1 MPIFVHMAS
10 SLLAAAAEFASAD
23 DFLSNF
29 DKYML
34 AYDDVQNMGFDVADD
49 IVCRLI
55 INARCDV
62 QSVCNAILT
71 LHIQQ

>member
-10 SLLAAAAEFASAD
+10 GLFAAAAEFASAD
-23 DFLSNF
+23 DLLSNF

-55 INARCDV
+55 VVSRCDV

-71 LHIQQ
+71 LHIH